1 MKPHAQKM
9 TNRYDALGAESEFEP
24 GSRGRVLRNLLGVRS
39 VRAMKRFESEALLAT
54 TDRLIEGTTTDK
66 RFAASDVC
74 RMHREW
80 LGAIYHWAGSY
91 RSVNIAKGGFMF
103 AAAAEVPRLM
113 QEWSRGPLHRYTPGR
128 ASDIS
133 AQAEALAVV
142 HAELILIHP
151 FREGNGRCARLLA
164 LLMALQMGLPPLDF
178 GGVRAAEKRRYI
190 EAIHAALDRN
200 YAPMQEVMRRVIQRS
215 LRSYAREA
223 RGR

>member
-113 QEWSRGPLHRYTPGR
+113 
-128 ASDIS
+128 
-133 AQAEALAVV
+133 
-142 HAELILIHP
+142 
-151 FREGNGRCARLLA
+151 RE
-164 LLMALQMGLPPLDF
+164 
-178 GGVRAAEKRRYI
+178 
-190 EAIHAALDRN
+190 
-200 YAPMQEVMRRVIQRS
+200 
-215 LRSYAREA
+215 
-223 RGR
+223 